1 MRHFSWFFKHCE
13 EPEVPVFALH
23 FALPL
28 TLAASVPEV
37 AVDPLEAG
45 TVGLG
50 GIAKWESNSD
60 VTTGKTL
67 QGEWKKKVGEIS
79 F

>member
-1 MRHFSWFFKHCE
+1 MKNLKCLF
-13 EPEVPVFALH
+13 FALRF

-37 AVDPLEAG
+37 ADDPLEAG

-50 GIAKWESNSD
+50 GIAK
-60 VTTGKTL
+60 
-67 QGEWKKKVGEIS
+67 
-79 F
+79 

>member
-1 MRHFSWFFKHCE
+1 MRHFSRLFKHCE

-37 AVDPLEAG
+37 ADDPLEAG

-50 GIAKWESNSD
+50 GIAK
-60 VTTGKTL
+60 
-67 QGEWKKKVGEIS
+67 
-79 F
+79 

>member
-1 MRHFSWFFKHCE
+1 MIYKHYE
-13 EPEVPVFALH
+13 EPEVPVCFCIAI

-37 AVDPLEAG
+37 ADDPLEAG

-50 GIAKWESNSD
+50 GIAK
-60 VTTGKTL
+60 
-67 QGEWKKKVGEIS
+67 
-79 F
+79 